1 MRGHDLAAL
10 RRLNTIAVLRF
21 LRSQGPGRPQ
31 SLSQLA
37 AATGLSRP
45 TVDQVV
51 EELTAQGWL
60 TEASDP
66 SAGRSGR
73 PARRFR
79 FRGEAGRVVGVDIG
93 LHKVVLLLS
102 DLAGDVT
109 ASHREEMDPEMGGAE
124 RLAFLRARI
133 ERFLDDQKVPQEE
146 LWALC
151 VGVPGVVGESGR
163 ITSVIV
169 PEWSDFELARRL
181 GESFP
186 CRILAENDVN
196 LATLAEHW
204 QGAAQLADDVVCL
217 LIGHRSSCGVMLG
230 GRLHRGHRG
239 WAGELG
245 LHRRLGLAEAHEELS
260 WRGERPLATSAP
272 EAAATSAPEAVG
284 VSAPEAVE
292 VSPPEAVGVS
302 PPEAGEGSDIAAL
315 ARAAGEGNPEA
326 LDVLDRYAARLA
338 PGIGALLLAVDPEL
352 VVLSGGMTPV
362 GEALTPLLTRHL
374 RDVALDVPL
383 HVPRI
388 AVSTL
393 GEQGVALGAVRKAL
407 DSVEALLSDAT
418 GPLPSVPPSPTR

>member
-10 RRLNTIAVLRF
+10 RRLNTVAVLRY

-60 TEASDP
+60 TEAYDHGP
-66 SAGRSGR
+66 GRSGR

-79 FRGEAGRVVGVDIG
+79 FRGEAGKVVGVDVG
-93 LHKVVLLLS
+93 LHKIVLLLS
-102 DLAGDVT
+102 DLAGDVV
-109 ASHREEMDPEMGGAE
+109 ASQREETDPDMGGAE

-133 ERFLDDQKVPQEE
+133 ERFLDEQKVRPDE

-151 VGVPGVVGESGR
+151 AGVPGIDGETGR

-217 LIGHRSSCGVMLG
+217 LIGHRSSCGVLLG

-239 WAGELG
+239 WAGEVG
-245 LHRRLGLAEAHEELS
+245 LHRGLGLAKAHQALS
-260 WRGERPLATSAP
+260 WRGERREGES
-272 EAAATSAPEAVG
+272 
-284 VSAPEAVE
+284 E
-292 VSPPEAVGVS
+292 V
-302 PPEAGEGSDIAAL
+302 AAL
-315 ARAAGEGNPEA
+315 ARAAGESDPDA
-326 LDVLDRYAARLA
+326 LDVLDRYASRLA

-352 VVLSGGMTPV
+352 VVLSGGMTPA
-362 GEALTPLLTRHL
+362 GEVLTPLLTRHL
-374 RDVALDVPL
+374 RDVSFDLPL
-383 HVPRI
+383 YVPRI
-388 AVSTL
+388 TVSTL

-418 GPLPSVPPSPTR
+418 GPLPSVPPPSAAR

>member
-45 TVDQVV
+45 TVDLVV

-60 TEASDP
+60 TEATDSA
-66 SAGRSGR
+66 AGRSGR

-93 LHKVVLLLS
+93 LHKVVLLMS
-102 DLAGDVT
+102 DLAGDICAT
-109 ASHREEMDPEMGGAE
+109 AREDMDPRMGGAE
-124 RLAFLRARI
+124 RLAFLRDRI
-133 ERFLDDQKVPQEE
+133 ERFLDDNKVRPDE

-151 VGVPGVVGESGR
+151 VGVPGIVGETGR

-169 PEWSDFELARRL
+169 PEWSDFELSRRL
-181 GESFP
+181 AEAFP
-186 CRILAENDVN
+186 CRVIAENDVN
-196 LATLAEHW
+196 LATMAEHW
-204 QGAAQLADDVVCL
+204 RGSAQLVDDVACVL
-217 LIGHRSSCGVMLG
+217 TGHRTSMGLLLG

-239 WAGELG
+239 GAGELG
-245 LHRRLGLAEAHEELS
+245 LHPQLGLARAHQALQ
-260 WRGERPLATSAP
+260 WRGPRAE
-272 EAAATSAPEAVG
+272 
-284 VSAPEAVE
+284 
-292 VSPPEAVGVS
+292 
-302 PPEAGEGSDIAAL
+302 GESEIAAL
-315 ARAAGEGNPEA
+315 ARAASAEDDDA
-326 LDVLDRYAARLA
+326 LEVLDRYAAGLA

-352 VVLSGGMTPV
+352 IVLSGGMTPA
-362 GEALTPLLTRHL
+362 GEVLTPLLTRHL
-374 RDVALDVPL
+374 REITLDVPL

-393 GEQGVALGAVRKAL
+393 GDQGVALGAVRKAL
-407 DSVEALLSDAT
+407 DSVETVLTDAT
-418 GPLPSVPPSPTR
+418 GPLPSVAR

>member
-66 SAGRSGR
+66 VAGRSGR

-93 LHKVVLLLS
+93 LHKIVLLLS
-102 DLAGDVT
+102 DLAGDIM
-109 ASHREEMDPEMGGAE
+109 ASEREEMDPDMGGAE
-124 RLAFLRARI
+124 RLAFLRARVA
-133 ERFLDDQKVPQEE
+133 RFLDEQKVHPDE

-151 VGVPGVVGESGR
+151 VGVPGVVGETGR

-217 LIGHRSSCGVMLG
+217 LIGHRSSCGVLLG

-245 LHRRLGLAEAHEELS
+245 LHRGLGLAHAHKALS
-260 WRGERPLATSAP
+260 WRGERRNAVSSAK
-272 EAAATSAPEAVG
+272 AG
-284 VSAPEAVE
+284 
-292 VSPPEAVGVS
+292 VGVS
-302 PPEAGEGSDIAAL
+302 PPEAGEESDVAAL
-315 ARAAGEGNPEA
+315 ARAAGERDPDA
-326 LDVLDRYAARLA
+326 LEVLDRYAARLA

-362 GEALTPLLTRHL
+362 GEALTPLLTQHL

-388 AVSTL
+388 TVSTL

-418 GPLPSVPPSPTR
+418 GPLPSVPPSTIR

>member
-45 TVDQVV
+45 TVDLVV

-60 TEASDP
+60 TEATDTAP
-66 SAGRSGR
+66 GRSGR

-93 LHKVVLLLS
+93 LHKMVLLLS
-102 DLAGDVT
+102 DLAGDVSAT
-109 ASHREEMDPEMGGAE
+109 QREDIDPEMGGAE
-124 RLAFLRARI
+124 RLAFLRTRI
-133 ERFLDDQKVPQEE
+133 EEFLEDNKVRPDE

-151 VGVPGVVGESGR
+151 VGVPGIVAETGR

-169 PEWSDFELARRL
+169 PEWSDFELPRRL
-181 GESFP
+181 ADAFP
-186 CRILAENDVN
+186 CRVLAENDVN
-196 LATLAEHW
+196 LATMAEHW
-204 QGAAQLADDVVCL
+204 CGAAQLADDVACV
-217 LIGHRSSCGVMLG
+217 LIGHRSSCGLLLG
-230 GRLHRGHRG
+230 GRLHRGRRG
-239 WAGELG
+239 GAGELG
-245 LHRRLGLAEAHEELS
+245 LHPQLGLAHAHEALTWHGPRDE
-260 WRGERPLATSAP
+260 GES
-272 EAAATSAPEAVG
+272 
-284 VSAPEAVE
+284 E
-292 VSPPEAVGVS
+292 V
-302 PPEAGEGSDIAAL
+302 AAL
-315 ARAAGEGNPEA
+315 ARAASAQDPGA

-352 VVLSGGMTPV
+352 IVLSGGMTPA
-362 GEALTPLLTRHL
+362 GEVLTPLLTRHL
-374 RDVALDVPL
+374 RGITLDVAL

-407 DSVEALLSDAT
+407 DSVEAVLTDAT
-418 GPLPSVPPSPTR
+418 GPLPSVTR

>member
-10 RRLNTIAVLRF
+10 RRMNTVAVLRF
-21 LRSQGPGRPQ
+21 LRSQGPGKPQ
-31 SLSQLA
+31 SLSQVA

-51 EELTAQGWL
+51 EELCVQGWL
-60 TEASDP
+60 TEARDP
-66 SAGRSGR
+66 AAGRTGR

-79 FRGEAGRVVGVDIG
+79 FRGEAGCVVGVDIG
-93 LHKVVLLLS
+93 LHKIVLVLA

-109 ASHREEMDPEMGGAE
+109 ATVHEATDPGMGGAE

-133 ERFLDDQKVPQEE
+133 ARFLDEQKVQQDE

-151 VGVPGVVGESGR
+151 VGVPGIVGESGR

-186 CRILAENDVN
+186 CRIIAENDVN

-217 LIGHRSSCGVMLG
+217 LIGHRSSCGVLLG

-245 LHRRLGLAEAHEELS
+245 QHRGLGLSRAHEALS
-260 WRGERPLATSAP
+260 WCGERRDGES
-272 EAAATSAPEAVG
+272 
-284 VSAPEAVE
+284 E
-292 VSPPEAVGVS
+292 V
-302 PPEAGEGSDIAAL
+302 AAL
-315 ARAAGEGNPEA
+315 ARAAEDGDARA
-326 LDVLDRYAARLA
+326 LEVLDRYAERLA

-352 VVLSGGMTPV
+352 VVLSGGLTPA
-362 GEALTPLLTRHL
+362 GDALVPLLTGRL
-374 RDVALDVPL
+374 RDVAQDMPL
-383 HVPRI
+383 YVPRI
-388 AVSTL
+388 TVSTL

-418 GPLPSVPPSPTR
+418 GPLPTVAH

>member
-66 SAGRSGR
+66 VAGRSGR

-93 LHKVVLLLS
+93 LHKIVLLLS
-102 DLAGDVT
+102 DLAGDIT
-109 ASHREEMDPEMGGAE
+109 ASEREEMDPDMGGAE
-124 RLAFLRARI
+124 RLAFLRARVA
-133 ERFLDDQKVPQEE
+133 RFLDEQKVHPDE

-151 VGVPGVVGESGR
+151 VGVPGVVGETGR

-217 LIGHRSSCGVMLG
+217 LIGHRSSCGVLLG

-245 LHRRLGLAEAHEELS
+245 LHRGLGLAHAHEALS
-260 WRGERPLATSAP
+260 WRGERRTGA
-272 EAAATSAPEAVG
+272 
-284 VSAPEAVE
+284 
-292 VSPPEAVGVS
+292 S
-302 PPEAGEGSDIAAL
+302 PPEAGEESEVAAL
-315 ARAAGEGNPEA
+315 ARAAGERDPDA

-362 GEALTPLLTRHL
+362 GEALTPLLTQHL
-374 RDVALDVPL
+374 RDVALDVSL

-388 AVSTL
+388 TVSTL

-418 GPLPSVPPSPTR
+418 GPLPSVPPSPIR

>member
-10 RRLNTIAVLRF
+10 RRLNTVAVLRY

-31 SLSQLA
+31 SLSRIA
-37 AATGLSRP
+37 SATGLSRP

-60 TEASDP
+60 TEAAETEP
-66 SAGRSGR
+66 GRSGR

-93 LHKVVLLLS
+93 LHKIVLLLS

-109 ASHREEMDPEMGGAE
+109 ASEHEELDPDMDGAA

-133 ERFLDDQKVPQEE
+133 ERFLDEQKVRPEE

-151 VGVPGVVGESGR
+151 VGVPGIVGETGR

-217 LIGHRSSCGVMLG
+217 LMGHRSSCGVLLG

-245 LHRRLGLAEAHEELS
+245 LHRGLGLSRAHEVLA
-260 WRGERPLATSAP
+260 RPGGGIPDEGRAAP
-272 EAAATSAPEAVG
+272 AGSDASPSDSGTAA
-284 VSAPEAVE
+284 
-292 VSPPEAVGVS
+292 S
-302 PPEAGEGSDIAAL
+302 PPEAGAGVSSPEVPEAGGTSHVAAL
-315 ARAAGEGNPEA
+315 ARAAADSDPEA
-326 LDVLDRYAARLA
+326 LEILDRYAGRLA

-352 VVLSGGMTPV
+352 VVLSGGMTPAGDV
-362 GEALTPLLTRHL
+362 LVPMLTRHL
-374 RDVALDVPL
+374 REVALDVPL

-393 GEQGVALGAVRKAL
+393 GEQSVALGAVRKAL
-407 DSVEALLSDAT
+407 DSVEALLCDAT
-418 GPLPSVPPSPTR
+418 RPLPSVPPSPSG

>member
-21 LRSQGPGRPQ
+21 LRSQGPRRPQ

-60 TEASDP
+60 AEAPDAS
-66 SAGRSGR
+66 GRSGR

-79 FRGEAGRVVGVDIG
+79 FRGESGRVVGVDIG

-102 DLAGDVT
+102 DLAGEVQASEREDV
-109 ASHREEMDPEMGGAE
+109 DPRMSGAE
-124 RLAFLRARI
+124 RLAYLRGRI
-133 ERFLDDQKVPQEE
+133 ERFLGDHKVRADE
-146 LWALC
+146 LWALS
-151 VGVPGVVGESGR
+151 VGVPGIVDASGR
-163 ITSVIV
+163 LTSVIV

-181 GESFP
+181 ADAFP
-186 CRILAENDVN
+186 CPILVENDVN
-196 LATLAEHW
+196 LATMAEHW
-204 QGAAQLADDVVCL
+204 RGAAQLVDDVACL
-217 LIGHRSSCGVMLG
+217 LIGHRTSCGILLG

-239 WAGELG
+239 VAGELG
-245 LHRRLGLAEAHEELS
+245 LHRGLSLSRAHEALV
-260 WRGERPLATSAP
+260 WRGERADGES
-272 EAAATSAPEAVG
+272 
-284 VSAPEAVE
+284 E
-292 VSPPEAVGVS
+292 V
-302 PPEAGEGSDIAAL
+302 AAL
-315 ARAAGEGNPEA
+315 ARASAAGDPAA
-326 LDVLDRYAARLA
+326 LEVLDRYATFLA

-352 VVLSGGMTPV
+352 IVLSGGMTPV
-362 GEALTPLLTRHL
+362 GQALVPLLTRHL
-374 RDVALDVPL
+374 REVPVDVDM

-407 DSVEALLSDAT
+407 DTVEAVLSDAT
-418 GPLPSVPPSPTR
+418 VPLPSVAR